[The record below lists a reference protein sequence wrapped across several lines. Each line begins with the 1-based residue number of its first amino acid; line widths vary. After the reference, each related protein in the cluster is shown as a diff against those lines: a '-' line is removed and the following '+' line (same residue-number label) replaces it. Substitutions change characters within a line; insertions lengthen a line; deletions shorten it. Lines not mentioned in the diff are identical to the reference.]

1 MAKKRKGTMLQ
12 LESTSVFRA
21 WLKSVHPEIQE
32 RARAIDEK
40 QAKLALRAAIRKA
53 PRDTGQ
59 LVESAY
65 QRPREHLRNGKL
77 ERTEI
82 GFSAPYAA
90 YAEEMTLAAKA
101 EGNSDREDGKLFRN
115 GVQQRRRFL
124 ARAVKAR
131 KKPRQR
137 AISKMI
143 KELFA
148 AHAAKHG
155 LKVGG

>member
-1 MAKKRKGTMLQ
+1 MAKKPKNILQ
-12 LESTSVFRA
+12 LHNTREFAA
-21 WLKSVHPEIQE
+21 WFKSMHPEIME
-32 RARAIDEK
+32 RARPIDEK

-65 QRPREHLRNGKL
+65 QKGRERIRGGAM

-82 GFSAPYAA
+82 GFAAPYAA
-90 YAEEMTLAAKA
+90 YAEEMTLAAKR
-101 EGNSDREDGKLFRN
+101 ESDSDREDGKLFRN

-137 AISKMI
+137 EMAKMI
-143 KELFA
+143 KSLFA
-148 AHAAKHG
+148 SYAAKRG
-155 LKVGG
+155 LKVGD